1 MTATEEALAA
11 MAKAEEAWNEM
22 VDRTVEVSGQF
33 VKECQEFQKEQR
45 EWYLEMQERKNTK

>member
-11 MAKAEEAWNEM
+11 MAKAEENWNKM
-22 VDRTVEVSGQF
+22 VDRTVEVGEQF
-33 VKECQEFQKEQR
+33 IKECEEFQKEQR